1 MICPQ
6 LSTSTSAQ
14 LLNQEYNI
22 NNKNAVKS
30 TKKNPKN
37 SQKIVKKQRIR
48 IEIEIKIKNKK
59 VKITEYIR
67 AEHISRLHSLI
78 RTKT

>member
-6 LSTSTSAQ
+6 LFTSTSAQ

-37 SQKIVKKQRIR
+37 SQKIVKKQRIK
-48 IEIEIKIKNKK
+48 IKIK